1 MVSYYPESK
10 VEVRGFMAA
19 HYDALLDLATFGKYP
34 LFIEKSIR
42 LMGIEPTDRILDLG
56 TGTGR
61 NACLMMKYLSKEG
74 EIIGADISEEMI
86 SQFKK
91 KCANFPNA
99 KIIHARVDQSLPF
112 RKGFDKVFTSFVLHG
127 FPQNIREVIIKS
139 VFEVLKVNGSFF
151 ILDYNEFSY
160 NKTPFYLK
168 VPFNLIECP
177 YAFDFI
183 ERDWKRILANNNF
196 GSFKE
201 FLFFKNYVRL
211 LKAKKLDDD
220 KENRIRIAIPTNDG
234 INVFQGML
242 GRANKMFIYEVK
254 NGMQFR
260 LIEKRNNS
268 FANTMQHLKT
278 IDVYELLRDCAIIIS
293 GNIGRKGIKRL
304 QERGMKL
311 LFKKGNIQEALT
323 EVIKE
328 GGLQKNKDR
337 L

>member
-1 MVSYYPESK
+1 MCAYYPISK
-10 VEVRGFMAA
+10 VEVSGFMAK
-19 HYDALLDLATFGKYP
+19 HYDILMDTMTLGRYSS
-34 LFIEKSIR
+34 FIRKAIR
-42 LMGIEPTDRILDLG
+42 LMRIRPTDKILDLG
-56 TGTGR
+56 AGTGR
-61 NACLMMKYLSKEG
+61 NACLMMKYLSREG
-74 EIIGADISEEMI
+74 ELIGVDISEEMI
-86 SQFKK
+86 SQFRK
-91 KCANFPNA
+91 KCAHSPNV
-99 KIIHARVDQSLPF
+99 KIIHARVDRSLPF
-112 RKGFDKVFTSFVLHG
+112 RKEFDKVFASFVLHG
-127 FPQNIREVIIKS
+127 FPQNIREVIINS

-160 NKTPFYLK
+160 DKTPFYLK

-183 ERDWKRILANNNF
+183 ERDWKSILANNNF

-201 FLFFKNYVRL
+201 FFFFKNYVRL

-234 INVFQGML
+234 VNIFQGML
-242 GRANKMFIYEVK
+242 GRANKMFIYEIK

-268 FANTMQHLKT
+268 FAETMQHLKT
-278 IDVYELLRDCAIIIS
+278 LDVYELLHDCAIIIS

-311 LFKKGNIQEALT
+311 LFKKGNIQEALA

-328 GGLQKNKDR
+328 RRLQKSEDR

>member
-10 VEVRGFMAA
+10 VETKGFMAA
-19 HYDALLDLATFGKYP
+19 HYDALLDLATFGRYP

-56 TGTGR
+56 AGTGR

-74 EIIGADISEEMI
+74 ELIGADISEEMI

-112 RKGFDKVFTSFVLHG
+112 KKEFDKVFTSFVLHG

-168 VPFNLIECP
+168 APFNLIECP

-183 ERDWKRILANNNF
+183 ERDWKSILTNNNF

-242 GRANKMFIYEVK
+242 GRANKMFIYEIK

-268 FANTMQHLKT
+268 FADTMQHLKT
-278 IDVYELLRDCAIIIS
+278 LDVYELLRDCAIIIS

-328 GGLQKNKDR
+328 RGLQKNGNG